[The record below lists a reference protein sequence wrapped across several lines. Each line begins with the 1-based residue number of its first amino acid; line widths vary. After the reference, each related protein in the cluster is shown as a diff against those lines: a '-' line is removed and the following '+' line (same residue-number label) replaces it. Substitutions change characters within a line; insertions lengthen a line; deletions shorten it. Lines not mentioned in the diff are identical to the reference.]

1 MTVSCSHKTRKL
13 GIKRVTVFA
22 CQSSDN
28 WSFVDQFHVLFFSL
42 TFFYISNAPLSFCNA
57 IGGLFCAVGSVF
69 PQKPSAELYVTLC
82 KKLLRTKRIAT
93 ETRIP
98 KAVLSRNLSW

>member
-1 MTVSCSHKTRKL
+1 MVSCSHKARKL
-13 GIKRVTVFA
+13 GINRVTVFA

-42 TFFYISNAPLSFCNA
+42 TSFIFRTPLFFSAVLLTVFFVSWARSFHRM
-57 IGGLFCAVGSVF
+57 
-69 PQKPSAELYVTLC
+69 PSAELYVTLC

-93 ETRIP
+93 ETRIL